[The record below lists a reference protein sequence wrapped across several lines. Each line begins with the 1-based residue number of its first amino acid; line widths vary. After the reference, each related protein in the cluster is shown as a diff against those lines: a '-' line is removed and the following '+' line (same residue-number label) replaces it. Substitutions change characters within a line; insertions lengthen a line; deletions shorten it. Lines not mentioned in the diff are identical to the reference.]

1 MFISFA
7 TSNPSLAIRISAE
20 NDVSTIRI
28 EVFPRRILK
37 IERYVVVINFV
48 EKFEKKIEEH
58 IYIYIGFRFDISM
71 GFFFF
76 FFKESDCLSQVFHRK
91 FLEGGVKRKETKE

>member
-58 IYIYIGFRFDISM
+58 IYIYRISIRYFN
-71 GFFFF
+71 GIFFFF
-76 FFKESDCLSQVFHRK
+76 LRKAIVYRK
-91 FLEGGVKRKETKE
+91 FSIESFSREV